1 MIGKVRGRKKAIQ
14 TIIKDLM
21 ERIRDGEKTVF
32 ISHGDCLE
40 EAEAIKQKLI
50 TDYGMENVQIE
61 YVGPGYRCAYRC
73 GGAGDICTGKFP
85 LMIN

>member
-1 MIGKVRGRKKAIQ
+1 MGTAWK
-14 TIIKDLM
+14 
-21 ERIRDGEKTVF
+21 
-32 ISHGDCLE
+32 

-61 YVGPGYRCAYRC
+61 YVGPVIGAHTGV
-73 GGAGDICTGKFP
+73 GGAGGICPGKFP